1 MTMQS
6 EIDKLFDENN
16 NDNIVL
22 YDENDKPMEFA
33 QIAVIP
39 LDEDLYV
46 ILKPV
51 GKIEGVADDEAI
63 VFVLKEDDNEEEYL
77 AVCDDFKIVD
87 QVFEEYYKLVEE
99 QDN

>member
-1 MTMQS
+1 MAIQS

-33 QIAVIP
+33 QIAIIP
-39 LDEDLYV
+39 LNEELYA

-51 GKIEGVADDEAI
+51 GKIEGIADDEAI
-63 VFVLKEDDNEEEYL
+63 VFVLKETDDEEYL
-77 AVCDDFKIVD
+77 EACDNFDIVD
-87 QVFEEYYKLVEE
+87 QVFEEYYKLLEE
-99 QDN
+99 QSN